1 LSGFLVDTNLLVY
14 AYDSTEGEKRRRAI
28 GVLRTLGSSTQGS
41 VSTQILG
48 EFFNTVTRRIPDPL
62 SADDA
67 ERSVAEYVASW
78 LVHVITPAVV
88 LEAIRGAQRFHLA
101 YWDAL
106 IWATAKL
113 NQIPAVLSEDFQDGA
128 ILENVRFINPL
139 SSEFDLALLES

>member
-41 VSTQILG
+41 LSTQILG
-48 EFFNTVTRRIPDPL
+48 EFFNTVTRSIPVPL

-78 LVHVITPAVV
+78 LVHAITPAVV